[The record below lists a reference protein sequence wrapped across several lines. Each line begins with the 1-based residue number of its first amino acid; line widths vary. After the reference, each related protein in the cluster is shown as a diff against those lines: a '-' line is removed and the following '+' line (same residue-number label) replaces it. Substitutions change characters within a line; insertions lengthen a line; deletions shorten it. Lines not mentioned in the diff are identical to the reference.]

1 MIFPDKKLEM
11 YEDALE
17 TMILTMLMEERVAD
31 LEGRKARTK
40 PKLVGCAATITNT
53 WCTDVQVQ
61 GVIVGIAMQDN
72 PKAALIRTV
81 REYNKVMAEIE
92 EKGSVVLDF
101 DR

>member
-1 MIFPDKKLEM
+1 MIVPDKKLEM

-17 TMILTMLMEERVAD
+17 AMIMTLLLEERIAKI
-31 LEGRKARTK
+31 EKRKARTK
-40 PKLVGCAATITNT
+40 QKLVGCAAAITNT
-53 WCTDVQVQ
+53 WCTDIQVQ
-61 GVIVGIAMQDN
+61 GVIVGIAMQSN
-72 PKAALIRTV
+72 PKAALVRTV

>member
-1 MIFPDKKLEM
+1 MIIPDKKLEM

-17 TMILTMLMEERVAD
+17 AMIMTLLLEEREA
-31 LEGRKARTK
+31 EIENRKPRTK
-40 PKLVGCAATITNT
+40 PKLVGCATVITNT
-53 WCTDVQVQ
+53 WCTDIQVQ
-61 GVIVGIAMQDN
+61 GVIVGIAMQQN
-72 PKAALIRTV
+72 PKAALVRTV